1 MRHPA
6 IAQDLVPVNEF
17 RANMAAWLE
26 RLDETGRPVVL
37 TQRGRAAAVLVQPE
51 ALDELHEG
59 REVLRKVLQGLRDG
73 AEGRVHEDA
82 DVWREVDA
90 LFDTG
95 GRG

>member
-51 ALDELHEG
+51 ALDELHES

-73 AEGRVHEDA
+73 AEGRVHENA

-90 LFDTG
+90 LLDTG
-95 GRG
+95 AGG